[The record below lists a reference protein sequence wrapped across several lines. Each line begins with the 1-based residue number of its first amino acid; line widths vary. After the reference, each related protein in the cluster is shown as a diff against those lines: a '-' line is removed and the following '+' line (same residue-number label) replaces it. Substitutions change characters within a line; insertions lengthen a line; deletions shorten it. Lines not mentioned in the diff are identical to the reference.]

1 MSPYKIMCLFPFCP
15 KFKAFQVAL
24 VIKSLTVKARDTRNA
39 SSVPGLGRSST
50 VGNGNLL
57 QYSCLE
63 NSMGRGAWQ
72 TTIHRAT
79 ESDMTEHTH
88 TQVHIIFIE
97 LDTGVLPVNSTAM
110 VLGLLEFVVF
120 EIEKSVLNKQLQY
133 PKFLVKEVLNVGS
146 MRVVMEGK

>member
-1 MSPYKIMCLFPFCP
+1 MCLFPFCP

-24 VIKSLTVKARDTRNA
+24 VIKNLAANAGDIRDA
-39 SSVPGLGRSST
+39 SSIPGWGRSST
-50 VGNGNLL
+50 AGNYNPL

-97 LDTGVLPVNSTAM
+97 PDTGVLPVNSTAM
-110 VLGLLEFVVF
+110 VLGLQEFLVF
-120 EIEKSVLNKQLQY
+120 KGVKIVLNKQLQY
-133 PKFLVKEVLNVGS
+133 CKLLVKEVLNVGS
-146 MRVVMEGK
+146 MRMVMEGK